1 MRKRDTW
8 LGYWL
13 ILPAAA
19 VIAGLVLYPV
29 GYAVVLS
36 FTRKLLGLPARFV
49 GLKNYAALLQ
59 DPLFWRTTWN
69 TLLFTFISLIFKAAI
84 GVGLALLLNLPF
96 RGRRAVRALMVLPW
110 AVPILVTALVWRWL
124 LDDTATGLVNRA
136 LLGLH
141 LLNKPVPWLASL
153 TWALPAVI
161 LVNIWRGVPFFAVN
175 LLAGLQGIDRSLYEA
190 SAVDGAGTRQQFWHI
205 TLPGI
210 RLVLA
215 VTALLSTIWTFNEFQ
230 QVWVM
235 TAGGPAH
242 STEVV
247 STLAYYVGIRS
258 NRLDQGAAVSLIFL
272 PALVALILVSL
283 RYLERKQA

>member
-1 MRKRDTW
+1 MRKREIW

-13 ILPAAA
+13 VLPA
-19 VIAGLVLYPV
+19 VLIIAGLVLYPV
-29 GYAVVLS
+29 GHAAVLS
-36 FTRKLLGLPARFV
+36 FTRKVLGQPARFV
-49 GLKNYAALLQ
+49 GLRNYAVIVQ
-59 DPLFWRTTWN
+59 DPVFWQTTVN
-69 TLLFTFISLIFKAAI
+69 TLLFTFVSLAFKAAI

-96 RGRRAVRALMVLPW
+96 RGRRAARALMVLPW

-124 LDDTATGLVNRA
+124 LDDSNGLINN
-136 LLGLH
+136 LLLH
-141 LLNKPVPWLASL
+141 LGVLSRPIPWLASID
-153 TWALPAVI
+153 WALPAVI
-161 LVNIWRGVPFFAVN
+161 AVNIWRGVPFFTVN
-175 LLAGLQGIDRSLYEA
+175 ILAGLQGIDRSLYEA
-190 SAVDGAGTRQQFWHI
+190 AAVDGASWRQQLRHV

-210 RLVLA
+210 RLVLL

-247 STLAYYVGIRS
+247 STLAYYMGIRS
-258 NRLDQGAAVSLIFL
+258 MRLDQGAAVSLIFL
-272 PALVALILVSL
+272 PALVALILVSI